1 MKRFL
6 SVLTILSLFTF
17 TGFSQ
22 NNTIALG
29 VDAVILNDG
38 YETSTSSFGP
48 SLTFESAIG
57 KKFSLQAKGAYLRD
71 NLIKAENGSLR
82 MDIKNFETGVN
93 FYPKAVHRG
102 FFVGLDLAYTDIKY
116 VIKSGSTSQSLTAS
130 PLQYFGGGLNLGFK
144 TKVTERIT
152 FGTIAGVKV
161 MADTDFYDGL
171 LNISIGANVGYKF

>member
-17 TGFSQ
+17 TALSQ

-38 YETSTSSFGP
+38 FENSTSSFGP

-57 KKFSLQAKGAYLRD
+57 KKFSLQAKGAFLRD
-71 NLIKAENGSLR
+71 KLVESGDASIR
-82 MDIKNFETGVN
+82 MVIKNFETGVN
-93 FYPKAVHRG
+93 FYPKAVHKG

-116 VIKSGSTSQSLTAS
+116 VLKSGDRSQSLTAS

-144 TKVTERIT
+144 TNVTNRIT

-161 MADTDFYDGL
+161 MADTDFYEGL
-171 LNISIGANVGYKF
+171 FNISIGANVGYKF